1 MQSSPTEFER
11 PEAAPAATPLD
22 RLVRRAVETCPPTA
36 PTRTAI
42 DTMRRLGIGAMVI
55 VDDDRRPLGILTL
68 RDVVDRVVL
77 ETGAI
82 DAPIASVMTP
92 APVGL
97 PGQST
102 AYEAARL
109 MVRRGVRHVLV
120 LDEEARACGIVSER
134 DLFGMQTAGVRHLSL
149 AIKSADDVAE
159 VEAYGREIQALART
173 MVQQGAATGPL
184 TAFISSLIDL
194 LTERIVAIEFE
205 RAEIRGDLCW
215 IVMGSEGRSEQT
227 LSTDQDNGL
236 VFRAPSGVTDEGM
249 RERLLPIAQR
259 INAALDR
266 AGYRLCPGNIMASN
280 PHWCASVDEWRT
292 KFSRWIDS
300 GSPEALLHGAIF
312 FDLRGLTGA
321 PELAGDLRT
330 WLVGHACKTP
340 RFLHQM
346 AGNAMRNAPALTR
359 WTHDLAPGAEGRID
373 LKMNGA
379 TPFIDAA
386 RIMSLASG
394 LDEVRTEARL
404 LGAAQR
410 LGIGRAEVDAWIAG
424 FYHVQGYRLRHQLGC
439 IERGE
444 GPDNAMVV
452 AGMHVLDR
460 QVLRASLDQG
470 RFLQRRL
477 ALDYGL

>member
-1 MQSSPTEFER
+1 MQSSPTEFGQAD
-11 PEAAPAATPLD
+11 AAPATTPLA
-22 RLVRRAVETCPPTA
+22 RLVRRPVETCPPTA
-36 PTRTAI
+36 SARTVI
-42 DTMRRLGIGAMVI
+42 ETLRRLKIGAMVI
-55 VDDDRRPLGILTL
+55 VDEEQRPLGILTL
-68 RDVVDRVVL
+68 RDVVDRIVL
-77 ETGAI
+77 EPGAL
-82 DAPIASVMTP
+82 DAPITAVMTQ

-97 PGQST
+97 ERQST

-109 MVRRGVRHVLV
+109 MVRRGVRHVIV
-120 LDEEARACGIVSER
+120 LDAHSRACGIVSER

-159 VEAYGREIQALART
+159 VETYGREIQALART

-194 LTERIVAIEFE
+194 LTERIVTLEFE
-205 RAEIRGDLCW
+205 RAGVLDHVCW

-236 VFRAPSGVTDEGM
+236 VFRAPAGVGDETM
-249 RERLLPIAQR
+249 RERLLPIAKR

-280 PHWCASVDEWRT
+280 PQWCASVDEWRT

-312 FDLRGLTGA
+312 FDLRGLTGVQT
-321 PELAGDLRT
+321 LAEELRT
-330 WLVGHACKTP
+330 WLVGHASKTP

-346 AGNAMRNAPALTR
+346 AGNALRTAPALTR
-359 WTHDLAPGAEGRID
+359 WTHDLAPGGDGRID

-386 RIMSLASG
+386 RIMSLAIG

-404 LGAAQR
+404 LGAAKR
-410 LGIGRAEVDAWIAG
+410 LGIEPVEVDAWIAG

-439 IERGE
+439 IERSAA
-444 GPDNAMVV
+444 PDNSMVV
-452 AGMHVLDR
+452 SGMHMLDR

-470 RFLQRRL
+470 RLVQRRIT
-477 ALDYGL
+477 LDYGL